1 MITRENYYEPFEL
14 FHPKQVVLL
23 SEVCGVKP
31 ELNKSCQPATL
42 GRLFIFLSWGSVLR
56 PVTNL
61 IKAEFIVIAQQVQIF
76 FFIYY
81 KTKCIL

>member
-42 GRLFIFLSWGSVLR
+42 GRLFIFLS
-56 PVTNL
+56 
-61 IKAEFIVIAQQVQIF
+61 
-76 FFIYY
+76 
-81 KTKCIL
+81 